1 MGSGFIILPVLMENS
16 SFTTKDSLGWD
27 GEGTGVYRLEDRKWR
42 FVERVRPALIFVE
55 VY

>member
-1 MGSGFIILPVLMENS
+1 MENS

-27 GEGTGVYRLEDRKWR
+27 GGGTGVYRLEQDGKWR
-42 FVERVRPALIFVE
+42 SAEQVRPAVIFVE